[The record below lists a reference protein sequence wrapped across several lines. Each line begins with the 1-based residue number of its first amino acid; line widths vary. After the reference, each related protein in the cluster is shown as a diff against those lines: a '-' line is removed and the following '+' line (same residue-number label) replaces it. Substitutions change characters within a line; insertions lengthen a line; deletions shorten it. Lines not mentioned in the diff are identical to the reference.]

1 VVFVGNGF
9 SELAALYEQIALALL
24 CCWCG
29 VSAINGCLCSK
40 PERLLSPLPRSQ
52 VLRDR
57 LLTPAADV
65 YALGVLL
72 WQVGSTLHE
81 FYIRCLA
88 LAKQQSS

>member
-1 VVFVGNGF
+1 MLRRCEKREGGRAIVWCSREMVLT
-9 SELAALYEQIALALL
+9 ELAALHEQIALELL

-29 VSAINGCLCSK
+29 VSAVNGCLCSK
-40 PERLLSPLPRSQ
+40 SERLLSPLPRSQ

-72 WQVGSTLHE
+72 WQVGG
-81 FYIRCLA
+81 
-88 LAKQQSS
+88 QQW